1 MDTVSDGG
9 SGTPII
15 ATAASPNAPA
25 MMSRATAPPKTATS
39 PAASGGPM
47 IVAMT

>member
-1 MDTVSDGG
+1 MSISVSG
-9 SGTPII
+9 SGMPIMAI
-15 ATAASPNAPA
+15 AAMPNATAVPI
-25 MMSRATAPPKTATS
+25 RAIGPPSTATR